1 MQQLPPSLA
10 AMAAYRQFIVCQ
22 LVPDPEHP
30 GKTFKYPLNVY
41 TGQKHDAH
49 DSGIWLDAAQA
60 CQITTAWGAGY
71 CLGFVFTEA
80 DPFFFI
86 DVDNCLDQATGQ
98 WTPIV
103 AELSAA
109 LPGAACEISQS
120 GRGLHFFGTG
130 TAPADRRKKDY
141 TNKLFDLYTEK
152 RFVAL
157 TGTAIVGDVATEHT
171 AGLYALTEKW
181 LKRVTTSAGHD
192 VEWTTAPVPGWNGP
206 TDDEQLLRRAMQSHS
221 ARAAFGPAASFADL
235 WEGNVDVLAQ
245 AYPPDGNGALPYD
258 ASRADRALAQH
269 LAFWTGKDCERIRR
283 LMFQS
288 GLVREKWARES
299 YIYATILGAVAV
311 QQDDQVLKDT
321 PPEPLPTSL
330 ATAATVDT
338 GEAPTAAPVTGSTF
352 LSPEEQIALFRGC
365 SYVCDR
371 HAVLVPGGYLL
382 RPDQFRVMFGGYT
395 FMMDLDNNRSS
406 RDPWE
411 AFSQSQAYR
420 SPRADSSCFRPDKTP
435 GAIVDYDGQAKANLW
450 WPVQTPRA
458 QGDAAPFLNHLAAL
472 LPDQRDRTIL
482 LSYMAA
488 VVQHKGIK
496 FQWAPF
502 IQGVEGNGKTFLT
515 RCVAYAIGRRYTYF
529 PKASDIADKFND
541 WQYGTVFIGVEDIYV
556 ADGRQEVMEE
566 LKPMITGDEQQ
577 IQGKGEKKVSREVC
591 CNFMINSNHKDGY
604 RKHKNDRRIAP
615 FFTAQQT
622 AEDIAEWGMD
632 GEYFPRLYA
641 WAKGGGFAII
651 NEFLHTYAIPDEF
664 NPATSC
670 QRAPTTTSTE
680 DAIAA
685 GLGGVEQE
693 ILEAIAQGAPGFAGG
708 WISSMALQKLLEDH
722 GRARSVP
729 INKRRDMLVR
739 LGYDWHPGL
748 LANHGRVNN
757 IVAPDGGK
765 PVLFSKIGHEVGR
778 IVGPAEIAKAYSA
791 AQMAPLL
798 NTVTT

>member
-1 MQQLPPSLA
+1 MQQLPAPLA

-30 GKTFKYPLNVY
+30 GKTFKYPLNVWSG
-41 TGQKHDAH
+41 TRHDAH
-49 DSGIWLDAAQA
+49 DPGIWLDATQA
-60 CQITTAWGAGY
+60 CQIATAWGAGY
-71 CLGFVFTEA
+71 CVGFTFTEQ
-80 DPFFFI
+80 DPFFFV

-103 AELSAA
+103 AELAAA

-120 GRGLHFFGTG
+120 GRGLHFFGMG

-157 TGTAIVGDVATEHT
+157 TGTGVTGEIATEHT
-171 AGLYALTEKW
+171 AGLCALTEKW
-181 LKRVTTSAGHD
+181 LKRVTTADGRD
-192 VEWTTAPVPGWNGP
+192 AEWTTEPVAGWNGP
-206 TDDEQLLRRAMQSHS
+206 VDDEQLLRRAMQSTS
-221 ARAAFGPAASFADL
+221 ARAAFGPSATFADL
-235 WEGNVDVLAQ
+235 WECNVDVLAT
-245 AYPPDGNGALPYD
+245 AYPPDGNGALAYD

-288 GLVREKWARES
+288 GLVRGKWDRES
-299 YIYATILGAVAV
+299 YVYATILGAVAV
-311 QQDDQVLKDT
+311 QQDDQVLKDKA
-321 PPEPLPTSL
+321 PEPLPANVALTL
-330 ATAATVDT
+330 ALGPEGAPAATL
-338 GEAPTAAPVTGSTF
+338 VTGSTY
-352 LSPEEQIALFRGC
+352 LGPEEQINLFRGC

-395 FMMDLDNNRSS
+395 FMMDLDNNRTS

-411 AFSQSQAYR
+411 AFSQSQAIR
-420 SPRADSSCFRPDKTP
+420 APRADSSCFRPDKAP
-435 GAIVDYDGQAKANLW
+435 GAVLDYDGQAKANLW
-450 WPVQTPRA
+450 WPVDTPRA
-458 QGDAAPFLNHLAAL
+458 AGDAEPFLRHLAAL
-472 LPDQRDRTIL
+472 LPDERDRTIL

-488 VVQHKGIK
+488 VVQHKGVK

-529 PKASDIADKFND
+529 PKASDIADRFND

-556 ADGRQEVMEE
+556 SDGRQEVMEE

-622 AEDIAEWGMD
+622 SEDISEWGMSGD
-632 GEYFPRLYA
+632 YFPKLYA

-651 NEFLHTYAIPDEF
+651 NEYLQSYPIPAEF
-664 NPATSC
+664 NPAGDC

-685 GLGGVEQE
+685 SLGGVEQE
-693 ILEAIAQGAPGFAGG
+693 ILEAIEQGKPGFAGG
-708 WISSMALQKLLEDH
+708 WISSMALHGLLEQL
-722 GRARSVP
+722 GRANRVP
-729 INKRRDMLVR
+729 INARRDMLVR
-739 LGYDWHPGL
+739 IGYDWHPGL
-748 LANHGRVNN
+748 LANKGRVNN

-765 PVLFSKIGHEVGR
+765 PVLFSKIGHAVGR
-778 IVGPAEIAKAYSA
+778 LVGPAEIAKAYSA
-791 AQMAPLL
+791 AQTAALL
-798 NTVTT
+798 NTVS

>member
-1 MQQLPPSLA
+1 MQQLPAPLA
-10 AMAAYRQFIVCQ
+10 AMASYRQFLVCQ
-22 LVPDPEHP
+22 LVPDQEHP
-30 GKTFKYPLNVY
+30 GKTFKYPLNVW
-41 TGQKHDAH
+41 TGQRHDAH
-49 DSGIWLDAAQA
+49 DPAIWLDANQA
-60 CQITTAWGAGY
+60 CEIATAWGAGY
-71 CLGFVFTEA
+71 CVGFTFTEQ
-80 DPFFFI
+80 DPFFFV

-157 TGTAIVGDVATEHT
+157 TGTSIVGNIATEHT

-221 ARAAFGPAASFADL
+221 ARAAFGPSASFADL
-235 WEGNVDVLAQ
+235 WECNVDVLAT

-321 PPEPLPTSL
+321 PPEPLPTSQAL
-330 ATAATVDT
+330 ALAVDT
-338 GEAPTAAPVTGSTF
+338 GGTPTATLVTGSTF
-352 LSPEEQIALFRGC
+352 LSPEQQINAFRGC

-411 AFSQSQAYR
+411 AFSQSQAFR
-420 SPRADSSCFRPDKTP
+420 SPRADSSCFRPDRAP
-435 GAIVDYDGQAKANLW
+435 GAIVDYDGQTKANLW
-450 WPVQTPRA
+450 WPVETQRL
-458 QGDAAPFLNHLAAL
+458 QGDVAPFLNHLAAL

-515 RCVAYAIGRRYTYF
+515 RCVAFAVGKRYSYF

-566 LKPMITGDEQQ
+566 LKPMITGEEQQ

-604 RKHKNDRRIAP
+604 RKSKNDRRIAP

-622 AEDIAEWGMD
+622 AEDLVEWGMT

-641 WAKGGGFAII
+641 WARGGGYAII
-651 NEFLHTYAIPDEF
+651 NEYLQTYAIPDEF
-664 NPATSC
+664 NPAHGHI
-670 QRAPTTTSTE
+670 APTTTSTE
-680 DAIAA
+680 EAVAA
-685 GLGGVEQE
+685 SLGGVEQE
-693 ILEAIAQGAPGFAGG
+693 ILEAVAQGVPGFAGG
-708 WISSMALQKLLEDH
+708 WISSMALQKLLEDR

-729 INKRRDMLVR
+729 INKRREMLVR

-757 IVAPDGGK
+757 LVAPDGGK
-765 PVLFSKIGHEVGR
+765 PVLFVKIGHEASR
-778 IVGPAEIAKAYSA
+778 IAGPAEIAKAYSA

-798 NTVTT
+798 NTVTS

>member
-1 MQQLPPSLA
+1 MHQLPPALA
-10 AMAAYRQFIVCQ
+10 AMAAYRQFLVCQ

-30 GKTFKYPLNVY
+30 GKTFKYPLNVW
-41 TGQKHDAH
+41 TGQRHDAH
-49 DSGIWLDAAQA
+49 DSGIWLDAPTA
-60 CQITTAWGAGY
+60 CQIATAWGAGY
-71 CLGFVFTEA
+71 CVGFTFTEQ
-80 DPFFFI
+80 DPFFFV
-86 DVDNCLDQATGQ
+86 DVDNCLDPATGQ

-130 TAPADRRKKDY
+130 QAPADRRKKDI

-152 RFVAL
+152 RFAAL
-157 TGTAIVGDVATEHT
+157 TGAGIVGDITTEHT
-171 AGLYALTEKW
+171 AALHALTEKW
-181 LKRVTTSAGHD
+181 LKRVTTAAGQD
-192 VEWTTAPVPGWNGP
+192 VEWTTGPVAGWNGP
-206 TDDEQLLRRAMQSHS
+206 ADDEQLLRRAMQSHS

-235 WEGNVDVLAQ
+235 WECNVDVLAQ

-288 GLVREKWARES
+288 GLVREKWERES
-299 YIYATILGAVAV
+299 YVYATILGAVAV
-311 QQDDQVLKDT
+311 QLDDQVLKDT
-321 PPEPLPTSL
+321 PPEPLANSV
-330 ATAATVDT
+330 AAAVDT
-338 GEAPTAAPVTGSTF
+338 GEVPAATMVTGSTF
-352 LSPEEQIALFRGC
+352 LDAPAQINLFRGC

-382 RPDQFRVMFGGYT
+382 KPDQFRVMFGGYT
-395 FMMDLDNNRSS
+395 FMMDLDANRSS

-411 AFSQSQAYR
+411 AFSQSQAFR
-420 SPRADSSCFRPDKTP
+420 SPKADSSCFRPDKAP
-435 GAIVDYDGQAKANLW
+435 GAIIDYDGQKKANLW
-450 WPVQTPRA
+450 WPVDTPRS
-458 QGDAAPFLNHLAAL
+458 QGDASPFLNHLAAL
-472 LPDQRDRTIL
+472 LPDQRDRAIL
-482 LSYMAA
+482 LAYMAA

-641 WAKGGGFAII
+641 WARGGGFAII
-651 NEFLHTYAIPDEF
+651 NEFLQTYPIPDEF

-693 ILEAIAQGAPGFAGG
+693 ILEALEQGMPGFAGG
-708 WISSMALQKLLEDH
+708 WISSMALHKLLEQL
-722 GRARSVP
+722 GRTRSVP

-748 LANHGRVNN
+748 LSSSGRVNN

-765 PVLFSKIGHEVGR
+765 PVLFVKFGHEAAR
-778 IVGPAEIAKAYSA
+778 ITGPAEIAKAYSA

-798 NTVTT
+798 NPVTT